1 MSNGISAAQD
11 RRPRRADA
19 RRNYDAIVQ
28 AARQAFV
35 RDGVGTSIDDIARSA
50 GVGNATLY
58 RHFPTRDDLIVAALA
73 ENMAATHRRGL
84 ELAETDPPIAAL
96 HEWLHLTVEQ
106 ISTYGGLPGS
116 LLDSAAHAGSL
127 LGATCTDMQQAT
139 QRLLLRA
146 QRARQVRE
154 DITMEEIFDLAAG
167 IAWVVSREGHDR
179 RGARLLDLA
188 LTGLAPRPAAE
199 SA

>member
-1 MSNGISAAQD
+1 MSIEIEAAEA

-19 RRNYDAIVQ
+19 RRNYDAIVD

-35 RDGVGTSIDDIARSA
+35 RDGVGTSIDEIARSA

-73 ENMAATHRRGL
+73 QNMAAAYRRGL
-84 ELAETDPPIAAL
+84 ELAEVDPPIAAL
-96 HEWLHLTVEQ
+96 HEWLQLTIEQ

-116 LLDSAAHAGSL
+116 LLDSAARAGSL
-127 LGATCTDMQQAT
+127 LGATCTNMQQTT
-139 QRLLLRA
+139 QTLLLRTQQA
-146 QRARQVRE
+146 AQVRE
-154 DITMEEIFDLAAG
+154 DVTMPEVFDLIAG

-188 LTGLAPRPAAE
+188 LTGLIPRANT
-199 SA
+199 

>member
-1 MSNGISAAQD
+1 MSTDISAWED

-28 AARQAFV
+28 AARQAFA
-35 RDGVGTSIDDIARSA
+35 RHGVGTSIDDIARSA

-58 RHFPTRDDLIVAALA
+58 RHFPTRDDLVVAALA
-73 ENMAATHRRGL
+73 ENMAATHHRGL
-84 ELAETDPPIAAL
+84 ELVQVDPPVAAL

-127 LGATCTDMQQAT
+127 LGATCTDMQQTT
-139 QRLLLRA
+139 QTLLTRA
-146 QRARQVRE
+146 QRAGQVR
-154 DITMEEIFDLAAG
+154 DDLTMEEVFDLAAG
-167 IAWVVSREGHDR
+167 VAWVASRQGQHR

-188 LTGLAPRPAAE
+188 LTGLAPGA
-199 SA
+199 